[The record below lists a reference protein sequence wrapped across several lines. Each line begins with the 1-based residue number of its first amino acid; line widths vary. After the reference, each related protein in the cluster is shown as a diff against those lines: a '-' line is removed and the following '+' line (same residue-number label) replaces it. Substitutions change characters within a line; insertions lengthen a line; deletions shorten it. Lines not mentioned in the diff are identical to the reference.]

1 MFLKVYFIVFVI
13 LIDDLKV
20 IELIEERGCF
30 VVIIMLLKEK
40 EREDI
45 VLVRKLIYF
54 CWNLIVERLIG

>member
-1 MFLKVYFIVFVI
+1 MI

-20 IELIEERGCF
+20 IELIEERGYF

-54 CWNLIVERLIG
+54 C